1 MKKMIKIVLGVV
13 LLLGIIA
20 LTVQYI
26 SHHNIPVLN
35 PKGFIGIK
43 QRELLIICSLL
54 MCIVV
59 IPVFVMLAIFSW
71 KYREGNTKSTYTPLW
86 AHSLRAEIIWWGVPL
101 IIVAILGIIT
111 WKSTHELNP
120 YKPIVNGTK
129 PIVIQAV
136 ALDWKWLFIYPEQG
150 IATVNYVQFPEKTPL
165 NFEISADAPM
175 NSFWIP
181 QLGGQIY
188 AMPGMRTKL
197 HLIADETGDFRGS
210 SSNISGKGFAG
221 MTFRAVSSSE
231 DDFLAWVESV
241 KASPYRLTEEEYKYL
256 VLPSEYDPVI
266 YYSEVEDNL
275 FDQIVMKSMY
285 MPADGHMPTMGN

>member
-1 MKKMIKIVLGVV
+1 MAV
-13 LLLGIIA
+13 
-20 LTVQYI
+20 
-26 SHHNIPVLN
+26 S
-35 PKGFIGIK
+35 
-43 QRELLIICSLL
+43 
-54 MCIVV
+54 
-59 IPVFVMLAIFSW
+59 
-71 KYREGNTKSTYTPLW
+71 YTHLD
-86 AHSLRAEIIWWGVPL
+86 V
-101 IIVAILGIIT
+101 
-111 WKSTHELNP
+111 
-120 YKPIVNGTK
+120 YKR
-129 PIVIQAV
+129 Q
-136 ALDWKWLFIYPEQG
+136 EQG

-221 MTFRAVSSSE
+221 MTFRAVASSE
-231 DDFLAWVESV
+231 DDFIAWVQSV
-241 KASPYRLTEEEYKYL
+241 KASPYRLTEEEYTYL

-266 YYSEVEDNL
+266 YYSEVEENL

-285 MPADGHMPTMGN
+285 MPADGHLSLIHI

>member
-1 MKKMIKIVLGVV
+1 VILF
-13 LLLGIIA
+13 LGIAA
-20 LTVQYI
+20 LSAQYI
-26 SHHNIPVLN
+26 SNHNIPVLD

-43 QRELLIICSLL
+43 QRELIIICSLL

-59 IPVFVMLAIFSW
+59 IPVFAMLAIFSR
-71 KYREGNTKSTYTPLW
+71 KYREGNTKSTYAPLW
-86 AHSLRAEIIWWGVPL
+86 AHSLRAEIIWWGVPFI
-101 IIVAILGIIT
+101 IIVILGIIT

-120 YKPIVNGTK
+120 YKPIVNGNR

-197 HLIADETGDFRGS
+197 HLIADETGDFRGA
-210 SSNISGKGFAG
+210 SSNLSGKGFAG
-221 MTFRAVSSSE
+221 MAFKAVASSE
-231 DDFLAWVESV
+231 EDFLAWVQTV
-241 KASPYRLTEEEYKYL
+241 KASPYRLTNEEYHYL
-256 VLPSEYDPVI
+256 ALPSEYDPVI
-266 YYSEVEDNL
+266 YYSEVEGDL

-285 MPADGHMPTMGN
+285 MPTHGRMPKIEN